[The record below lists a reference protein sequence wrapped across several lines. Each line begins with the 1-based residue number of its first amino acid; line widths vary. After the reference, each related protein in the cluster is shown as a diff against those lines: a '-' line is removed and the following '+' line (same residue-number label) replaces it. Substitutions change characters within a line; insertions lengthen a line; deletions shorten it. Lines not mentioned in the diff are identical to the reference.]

1 MWGEGRAGAG
11 LGWAEA
17 RFLMSSFWF
26 LVFWFLV
33 FDFWFQFSDFWFLVL
48 VSVVSGFWFQFSDA
62 SSLIYLFIFHISK
75 NYPTSGIWLLN
86 SNFSSENQ
94 GSIPLMFSILTPK
107 IHKQIWPP
115 SLLFLFLGIT
125 RDSPATQSIQ
135 THTQTEGLITIC
147 FYITSRGK
155 CTWKC

>member
-1 MWGEGRAGAG
+1 MWGREGLG
-11 LGWAEA
+11 LGWAGL
-17 RFLMSSFWF
+17 RRDFWCRVSGFWF
-26 LVFWFLV
+26 LVFY
-33 FDFWFQFSDFWFLVL
+33 FWFQFSDFWFLVL

-62 SSLIYLFIFHISK
+62 SSLIYVFIFHISK

-86 SNFSSENQ
+86 SSFSSENQ

-115 SLLFLFLGIT
+115 SLLFLFSGIT

-147 FYITSRGK
+147 FHIKSRGK